1 MIIPLTVR
9 TFFIRMGTHKVTDYY
24 TEESGFYGAAIAVPT
39 VVFHDGKKMLPFRD
53 FRDALSFL
61 RRW

>member
-1 MIIPLTVR
+1 
-9 TFFIRMGTHKVTDYY
+9 MGTHKVTDYY